1 MIQSKRKI
9 NKKRL
14 TRKLKKY
21 KKGNKIS
28 TQTNR
33 NKRNKISTQTKR
45 NKRNEISTQTKR
57 NKRNKISTQTKRN
70 KRIYNVGGGLI
81 KKLFRKKK
89 SASTGATTA
98 ATTGATTAAPPSR
111 SDDDNSEG
119 YVVVDNKTSN
129 DVDFKRKFILIRHGF
144 SKANYA
150 NYNTSQNPRFI
161 DPGSE
166 IAKNQLDENPRNNYN
181 NDTLFADI
189 INKGGGKLGKKIK
202 KVGKKIKKI
211 KHVTMLDP
219 PLDEQGVIESHIAN
233 TELKNNLGNDIYD
246 SIKYVICSAMKRAI
260 ETALFMFPD
269 KDIIVC
275 PYLIENV
282 GKGGGVARDNQVS
295 NPLTQLTHHSARIK
309 FLYPSNN
316 NKQKKTGAQLLTANI
331 QNYNTLITMN
341 HVDNQNRIY
350 YAPDTLKSEN
360 TYSSK
365 AKQGNINDFMI
376 WYKQDE
382 IQDYFKNWR
391 NGDKLTK
398 GFVNNFSNSIGVAE
412 YIPIVSHSHTIAHYL
427 KNLPE
432 CTNDLHPQNIAL
444 ANNQAILVEYNDK
457 YGWCYDTLFKG
468 YVHKKSLYDKR
479 KKQEDDKRKKQEE
492 DKRAAAAIVIQ
503 RNSRRHSI
511 SKENPRFSREKSERI
526 KSRSSQRR
534 KNRTHS
540 ELHSKLFAPLPG
552 DEGSM
557 ETLQQINDKKRS
569 QTRGSSVLPPLI
581 QVTNGCSEHRL
592 NEIERIPK
600 NELNAIFQTK
610 IIDQKNTP
618 EIRDIERAAAEAF
631 VKDTKKDGKYLV
643 DLWRS
648 HKNHVNK
655 TKRSG
660 PVPMNEKLFKS
671 TSMTRG
677 LLNIMGIC
685 LKCRKYD
692 RYMKDAYTQK

>member
-1 MIQSKRKI
+1 MIQLKRKI

-28 TQTNR
+28 TQTNL
-33 NKRNKISTQTKR
+33 NKI
-45 NKRNEISTQTKR
+45 NKISTQTKR

-81 KKLFRKKK
+81 KKLFRNNT
-89 SASTGATTA
+89 SATTGATTA

-166 IAKNQLDENPRNNYN
+166 IAKKQLDENLENNYN

-189 INKGGGKLGKKIK
+189 INKGGGKVGKKIK

-233 TELKNNLGNDIYD
+233 TELKNNLKNNLGNDIYD

-316 NKQKKTGAQLLTANI
+316 NMQTNTGTQLLTANI
-331 QNYNTLITMN
+331 QNYNTSITMK

-350 YAPDTLKSEN
+350 YAPDTRKSEN

-468 YVHKKSLYDKR
+468 YVHKKSLLDKR

-540 ELHSKLFAPLPG
+540 ELHSQLFAPLPG

-557 ETLQQINDKKRS
+557 ETLQQINKKERS
-569 QTRGSSVLPPLI
+569 QTRGSGVLPPLI
-581 QVTNGCSEHRL
+581 TVINGCSEHRL
-592 NEIERIPK
+592 NEIENTPK
-600 NELNAIFQTK
+600 KDLDAIFQTK

-618 EIRDIERAAAEAF
+618 GIRDIDVNAATEF
-631 VKDTKKDGKYLV
+631 IDKEHMDGKYLV

-671 TSMTRG
+671 TSITRG

-685 LKCRKYD
+685 LNCRKYD
-692 RYMKDAYTQK
+692 RYMEDAYTQK